1 MITSCF
7 MIEFELIAKVLN
19 PLHNEF
25 IDLDT
30 FIIFVTDA
38 MLFDFDLRKRRLQS
52 IKGTTIFLRNIQTIY
67 V

>member
-7 MIEFELIAKVLN
+7 IIEFELIAKVLN

-38 MLFDFDLRKRRLQS
+38 MIFDLRKRRLQS